1 MKELDDLATKLNNQN
16 GTLVKLTDPVLY
28 QRLEALTNRGE
39 QLLSKVEKGEGT
51 IGKLVTNDELYARA
65 DKLLSEM
72 EEFLADVK
80 KNPTKYFKFSVF

>member
-1 MKELDDLATKLNNQN
+1 VKELDDLAIKLNNQN
-16 GTLVKLTDPVLY
+16 GTLVKLSDPVLY

-51 IGKLVTNDELYARA
+51 IGKLVTNDDLYTRA